1 MQFKMNRVAIIG
13 AGVMGASIA
22 ALIAGTGTPVVLLDI
37 LPRELSPEDL
47 KKGLSQSDQVFRN
60 KFAIAGKEK
69 VLNPRNRAIYHKD
82 FGDLITTGNIEDDL
96 SLLKTC
102 DWVLEVVL
110 EELTVKQQ
118 LFKKIRPYIGE
129 NAIISS
135 NTSGVSIEKIA
146 APFDEDFKKRFL
158 GTHFFNPPRYM
169 KLFEIIPTSD
179 TAQDI
184 VSFMALYATKFL
196 GKGVVYAKD
205 TPNFIANRIGVQ
217 ANAAVM
223 QLAEKYNYS
232 IPKADLLS
240 GEIIGRPKTATFK
253 TIDMVGLDILLHVAD
268 NVMDNISA
276 SYEEQAYRI
285 PEYVRRLASL
295 GYYGDKVGSGFYKKQ
310 KTAQG
315 VVRSV
320 WDRDK
325 EAYTET
331 SKVELDIV
339 GIVKKGKSLAEKLNL
354 AVWGDTEEQR
364 FVWDVIKS
372 NLLYSAYC
380 IPEIADQFTEID
392 NGMKWGFNWQ
402 LGPFEIWDVLGVS
415 KTVERMKAEGE
426 EVPSWVIEHLNAG
439 HKTFYEGVD
448 MAKPYIVLKDKS
460 NAVITSNDD
469 ASLIDLGDGVAC
481 LTFKT
486 KGNTVNRGVIEM
498 INTSVETIENGDY
511 RGLVVG
517 NQSKNFSAG
526 ADLAFIGALA
536 EKKDWKALETLIHD
550 FQYANLVLKRC
561 RKPVVSA
568 PRGMTLGGGAE
579 MALHA
584 HRQVVTAET
593 YMGLVELG
601 VGLIPGGGG
610 CKELLAREM
619 ADMAKAPLAERITH
633 VKNIWRKI
641 AMAKVSTSGYDAKK
655 LGFVRLGDV
664 FNMNADLQLTD
675 AKNEVVS
682 LSQTAYT
689 GNQIMGIKVTGKTGF
704 AAIKMDIMQMVDG
717 HFISAYDG
725 FLAEKVA
732 YVLTGGDVLPNTVI
746 DEETILDLE
755 REIFL
760 SLCGETKTQERMR
773 YMLTKG
779 KPLRN

>member
-1 MQFKMNRVAIIG
+1 
-13 AGVMGASIA
+13 
-22 ALIAGTGTPVVLLDI
+22 
-37 LPRELSPEDL
+37 
-47 KKGLSQSDQVFRN
+47 
-60 KFAIAGKEK
+60 
-69 VLNPRNRAIYHKD
+69 
-82 FGDLITTGNIEDDL
+82 
-96 SLLKTC
+96 
-102 DWVLEVVL
+102 
-110 EELTVKQQ
+110 
-118 LFKKIRPYIGE
+118 
-129 NAIISS
+129 
-135 NTSGVSIEKIA
+135 
-146 APFDEDFKKRFL
+146 
-158 GTHFFNPPRYM
+158 
-169 KLFEIIPTSD
+169 
-179 TAQDI
+179 
-184 VSFMALYATKFL
+184 
-196 GKGVVYAKD
+196 
-205 TPNFIANRIGVQ
+205 
-217 ANAAVM
+217 M

-285 PEYVRRLASL
+285 PEYVRKLASL

-331 SKVELDIV
+331 SKVEFDIM

-402 LGPFEIWDVLGVS
+402 LGPFEIWDALGVS

-536 EKKDWKALETLIHD
+536 EKKDWKALEALIHD
-550 FQYANLVLKRC
+550 FQYANLALKRC

>member
-1 MQFKMNRVAIIG
+1 MQYQMNQVAIIG

-37 LPRELSPEDL
+37 LPWGISTEELA
-47 KKGLSQSDQVFRN
+47 KGLSNSDKVFRD
-60 KFAIAGKEK
+60 KFALAGKAK

-96 SLLKTC
+96 YLLKEC

-110 EELTVKQQ
+110 EELEVKQQ

-129 NAIISS
+129 QTIISS
-135 NTSGVSIEKIA
+135 NTSGVSIQKIA
-146 APFDEDFKKRFL
+146 ESFDESFKKRFL

-169 KLFEIIPTSD
+169 KLFEIIPTD
-179 TAQDI
+179 ETAPSI
-184 VSFMALYATKFL
+184 VAFMAAYATKFL

-205 TPNFIANRIGVQ
+205 TPNFIANRIGAQ
-217 ANAAVM
+217 ANVAVM
-223 QLAEKYNYS
+223 QLAEEYQYS

-268 NVMDNISA
+268 NVMNNIA
-276 SYEEQAYRI
+276 STYEARAYHV
-285 PEYVRRLASL
+285 PNYVRKLASM
-295 GYYGDKVGSGFYKKQ
+295 GYFGDKVGNGFYKKQ

-320 WDRDK
+320 WDYDAETYK
-325 EAYTET
+325 EV
-331 SKVELDIV
+331 SKVELDVVKDI
-339 GIVKKGKSLAEKLNL
+339 KKGKTLAEKLNL
-354 AVWGDTEEQR
+354 AVWNDTEEHH
-364 FVWDVIKS
+364 FIWDVIKA

-380 IPEIADQFTEID
+380 MHEIADRVTEID

-402 LGPFEIWDVLGVS
+402 LGPFEIWDALGVA
-415 KTVERMKAEGE
+415 KTVERMQAEGE
-426 EVPSWVIEHLNAG
+426 TVPEWVIKRLNAG
-439 HKTFYEGVD
+439 HETFYED
-448 MAKPYIVLKDKS
+448 TDESKPYIVLDHKTDVILKS
-460 NAVITSNDD
+460 NKD
-469 ASLIDLGDGVAC
+469 ASLVDLGDGVAC

-498 INTSVETIENGDY
+498 INESVEIIETADFK
-511 RGLVVG
+511 GLVIG

-526 ADLAFIGALA
+526 ADLALIGELA
-536 EKKDWKALETLIHD
+536 EKKNWKELETLIHD
-550 FQYANLVLKRC
+550 FQYANLALKYC
-561 RKPVVSA
+561 HKPVVSA

-619 ADMAKAPLAERITH
+619 LDMSKASLAERITH
-633 VKNIWRKI
+633 VKRIWRNI
-641 AMAKVSTSGYDAKK
+641 AMGKVSTSGYDAKK

-664 FNMNADLQLTD
+664 FNMNADMQLTD
-675 AKNEVVS
+675 AKNEVIN
-682 LSQTAYT
+682 LSQT
-689 GNQIMGIKVTGKTGF
+689 GSRVNLKMPINMTGKTGF
-704 AAIKMDIMQMVDG
+704 AAIKLELMQMVEG

-725 FLAEKVA
+725 MLAEKVA
-732 YVLTGGDVLPNTVI
+732 YVLTGGDVLSNTI
-746 DEETILDLE
+746 MDEETILDLE
-755 REIFL
+755 REVFL
-760 SLCGETKTQERMR
+760 SLCGEVKTQERIR
-773 YMLTKG
+773 HMLTSG